1 MEKVE
6 KLLLNE
12 CNYPLSEKIMERFLA
27 PREEIPL
34 KKNEI
39 LVMSNVIDTNIYVVE
54 DGILRFSY
62 MDGLREVTFG
72 FALPGTMIISMHSF
86 YCHLPVFYQIEACC
100 PSKVVKIPK
109 KHYDTMVT
117 ESHDF
122 ARWALEM
129 ANGQLFFYEKKNH
142 IINGDAKERY
152 LSLVHNRPDILEK
165 VPLKI
170 IASYLG
176 ITQSY
181 LSRLKKQ
188 IHQNEQKK

>member
-6 KLLLNE
+6 TLLLNE
-12 CNYPLSEKIMERFLA
+12 CNYPLSEEVMERFLA
-27 PREEIPL
+27 PRQEILL

-39 LVMSNVIDTNIYVVE
+39 LVMTGVVDTNIYVVE
-54 DGILRFSY
+54 EGILRFSY
-62 MDGLREVTFG
+62 MDGMREVTFG

-109 KHYDTMVT
+109 KHYDDMVA
-117 ESHDF
+117 ESHEF

-129 ANGQLFFYEKKNH
+129 ANGQLYFYEKKNH

-152 LSLVHNRPDILEK
+152 LSLAHNRPDILEK
-165 VPLKI
+165 VPLGI
-170 IASYLG
+170 VASYLG

-181 LSRLKKQ
+181 LSRLKKLINQ
-188 IHQNEQKK
+188 E

>member
-6 KLLLNE
+6 TLLLKE
-12 CNYPLSEKIMERFLA
+12 CGYPLPEKIMEQFLA
-27 PREEIPL
+27 PKQEILL
-34 KKNEI
+34 KRNEI
-39 LVMSNVIDTNIYVVE
+39 LVMSGMVDTNIYVVE

-62 MDGLREVTFG
+62 MDGMREVTFG

-100 PSKVVKIPK
+100 QSKVIKIPK
-109 KHYDTMVT
+109 KHYDAMVA

-129 ANGQLFFYEKKNH
+129 ANGQLYFYEKKNH

-152 LSLVHNRPDILEK
+152 LSLVHNRPEILEK
-165 VPLKI
+165 VPLGI
-170 IASYLG
+170 VASYLG

-188 IHQNEQKK
+188 LKQE